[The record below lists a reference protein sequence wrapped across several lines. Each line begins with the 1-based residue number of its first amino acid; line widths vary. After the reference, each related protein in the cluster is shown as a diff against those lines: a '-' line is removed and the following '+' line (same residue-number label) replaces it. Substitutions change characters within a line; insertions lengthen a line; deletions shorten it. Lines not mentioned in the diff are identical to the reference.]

1 MFIPYNERTKLAIA
15 PSYGKV
21 ISNVLQPSYNLLRV
35 KCVVECITFS
45 FIISLLLS
53 YSILQTECMVENDPH
68 CYLREVKLK
77 HAKCI
82 VCAHLN
88 INSLRNK
95 FEQLKGMI
103 ISAID
108 ILIITETKLDDS
120 FPPAQF
126 NIDGLSKPYRLD
138 RTGNGGVEE
147 F

>member
-1 MFIPYNERTKLAIA
+1 M
-15 PSYGKV
+15 
-21 ISNVLQPSYNLLRV
+21 
-35 KCVVECITFS
+35 
-45 FIISLLLS
+45 
-53 YSILQTECMVENDPH
+53 
-68 CYLREVKLK
+68 REVKLK

-126 NIDGLSKPYRLD
+126 NIDGFSKPYRLD
-138 RTGNGGVEE
+138 RTGNGGGILIYVRDNIPSRLLVIPNKSLGIESIFIE
-147 F
+147 LNLRK